1 MGRVADG
8 EAAVVTREDERLG
21 AERLGEGARGAGG
34 DRLPRL
40 LPHGED
46 QTVPRGAQRLEVR
59 LVGGHGRARPG
70 QQRVLPRAVVLVGQA
85 ELGGIGQGPGE
96 ELLGE
101 LALPHAHGE
110 EGGEPRAPAALLIGA
125 ADGVVRAL
133 GELRV
138 GQHAHDGRLMG
149 DDPADVLGM
158 RREQGE
164 RGDGAAA
171 AGEHL
176 HRRAEIGDQDV
187 EVLRLQG
194 RVVQGAAVAAG
205 APAESAR
212 VVRDDGAVRELGDQV
227 GEAVGGHGLADDQ
240 QHLSPVGRGQRAVHV
255 VDDLGVGQ
263 GQGAGLH
270 GHSVG
275 PCPDEEK
282 GDRRQV
288 RPAVSGAARTCARSR
303 TPGGPGAVG
312 RERPRRRHPCRLRS
326 R

>member
-8 EAAVVTREDERLG
+8 EAAVVAREDERLG

-46 QTVPRGAQRLEVR
+46 QAVPRGAQRVEIR
-59 LVGGHGRARPG
+59 LVGGHGCARPG
-70 QQRVLPRAVVLVGQA
+70 QQRVLPGAVVLVGQT
-85 ELGGIGQGPGE
+85 ELGRIGQGLGE

-110 EGGEPRAPAALLIGA
+110 EGGESRAPAAFVIGA

-133 GELRV
+133 GELRI
-138 GQHAHDGRLMG
+138 GQDAHDGRFMG

-176 HRRAEIGDQDV
+176 HRCAEIGDQGV

-194 RVVQGAAVAAG
+194 RVVQGAAVTAG
-205 APAESAR
+205 APAESPR
-212 VVRDDGAVRELGDQV
+212 VVRDDRAVRELGDQV
-227 GEAVGGHGLADDQ
+227 GEALDGHGLADDQ
-240 QHLSPVGRGQRAVHV
+240 QRLPVVGRRQRTVHV

-270 GHSVG
+270 GPSVG
-275 PCPDEEK
+275 PCPDVEK

-288 RPAVSGAARTCARSR
+288 LPAVRGSARACARSR
-303 TPGGPGAVG
+303 SLGDPGAVG
-312 RERPRRRHPCRLRS
+312 RKRPRRRRPVRAQE
-326 R
+326 